1 MRRSLDEEVFGVDP
15 CTRQP
20 LDSTHER
27 ATCGLVIPVLPPI
40 SSIAFG
46 FSRIQ
51 SNARDQRAPLR
62 VLSFQRTLRPRALYP
77 IIVAPMS
84 LPTETAESRSK
95 VAYANL
101 PC

>member
-1 MRRSLDEEVFGVDP
+1 MKKVFGVDP
-15 CTRQP
+15 WTRQP

-46 FSRIQ
+46 SSRIL
-51 SNARDQRAPLR
+51 SKARDLRAPLR

-77 IIVAPMS
+77 IVVTPMS
-84 LPTETAESRSK
+84 LPTETAGSRSK
-95 VAYANL
+95 VAYADL